1 MTPNTNH
8 PRDTGG
14 ALAPEGAGNMPH
26 LSPRPVWDIVRVR
39 VTQVL
44 DLLLKVG
51 WLLLIWRTLFQ

>member
-1 MTPNTNH
+1 
-8 PRDTGG
+8 
-14 ALAPEGAGNMPH
+14 MPH